1 MLHFLALM
9 ETQFLVTKILNLK
22 FGTES
27 HGTHGI
33 ILDWL
38 TAHDDFIATG
48 SMQQETLESQRI

>member
-22 FGTES
+22 FDT
-27 HGTHGI
+27 THGI
-33 ILDWL
+33 IMDWL